1 MEKFFLF
8 RIVFPPFVSYSPP
21 LFLSLSLARE
31 PIDIRMK
38 MNEFYRYFIIIEKIM
53 DGFEDV

>member
-8 RIVFPPFVSYSPP
+8 RIVFPPFVSYSP
-21 LFLSLSLARE
+21 LSLSLFLARE

>member
-21 LFLSLSLARE
+21 LSLSLARE